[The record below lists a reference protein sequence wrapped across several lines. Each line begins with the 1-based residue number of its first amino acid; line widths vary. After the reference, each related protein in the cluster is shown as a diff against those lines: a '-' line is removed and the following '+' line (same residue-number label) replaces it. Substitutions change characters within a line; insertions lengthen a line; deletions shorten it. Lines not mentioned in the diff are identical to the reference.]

1 MDGKGAQELARLLEE
16 RHGALPEA
24 KPIPA
29 VEADGAAPIFRWF
42 GIEPP
47 ASTGVDE

>member
-16 RHGALPEA
+16 RHGTVPET
-24 KPIPA
+24 KPAPA
-29 VEADGAAPIFRWF
+29 VEAEGAAPIFRWF

-47 ASTGVDE
+47 APTGAEE